1 MIQSG
6 QIDTRPW
13 ISHRCEFKE
22 LPERMEAWL
31 LPESRVIKAVVS
43 VGE

>member
-13 ISHRCEFKE
+13 ISHRCEFDA
-22 LPERMEAWL
+22 LPEQMDGWL
-31 LPESRVIKAVVS
+31 KPSSGVIKAVV
-43 VGE
+43 GLA